1 MTRPKFGPAG
11 DLDAETR
18 KALDD
23 GLGCSS
29 AADEAL
35 LARVKA
41 RVLSAIGAQADPQHR
56 TVRASEGRWQVIGPG
71 VERKLLWVSDSVESW
86 MLRLAPGAVVPA
98 HLHATDEECV
108 VIEGSLRIGTSLL
121 LRAGDFHVAS
131 HGSMH
136 DAVTTDDGAVVYI
149 RGAPRACRPG

>member
-1 MTRPKFGPAG
+1 MIRPKLGPAG

-23 GLGCSS
+23 GLGCASPD
-29 AADEAL
+29 DEAL

-41 RVLSAIGAQADPQHR
+41 RVLRAIGAGQEPGHR
-56 TVRASEGRWQVIGPG
+56 TVRASEGRWQAVGPG
-71 VERKLLWVSDSVESW
+71 VERKMLWARDSVESC

-98 HLHATDEECV
+98 HLHPTDEECV
-108 VIEGSLRIGTSLL
+108 VIQGSVRIGSALV
-121 LRAGDFHVAS
+121 LREGDFHVAA

-136 DAVTTDDGAVVYI
+136 DAVTTDEGAVVYL
-149 RGAPRACRPG
+149 RGAPRASRPG